1 MKPEFRTF
9 EDLLQLNESYL
20 KAYPDAEPL
29 TSLLISYGIDGIF
42 EIYAEANGRK
52 IILKHGPGE
61 DETDVSFQ

>member
-1 MKPEFRTF
+1 M
-9 EDLLQLNESYL
+9 NESYL

-29 TSLLISYGIDGIF
+29 TSLLISYGIDGVF